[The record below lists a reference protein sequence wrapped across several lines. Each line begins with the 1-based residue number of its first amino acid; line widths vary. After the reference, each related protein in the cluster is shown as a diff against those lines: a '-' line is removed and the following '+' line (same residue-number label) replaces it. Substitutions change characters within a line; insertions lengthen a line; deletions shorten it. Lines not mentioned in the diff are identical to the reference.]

1 MQWIIKMWYYEQE
14 EDSFKESA
22 KIVLLM
28 LLFTMFC
35 SFLRVK
41 MAGIQESLFMVLN
54 LERKMKIQDREK
66 EKKGLAH
73 NVYLIYAIMP
83 IVYMLEKV
91 LNHLSF
97 MVESCFS
104 NFLLIYGQTVN
115 KENSTGL
122 GHISTLLD
130 QSSTRDYRMLLYMID
145 MMMKMLD
152 L

>member
-14 EDSFKESA
+14 EDSFKESS

-28 LLFTMFC
+28 LLFTMLC

-41 MAGIQESLFMVLN
+41 MASIQESLFMVLN
-54 LERKMKIQDREK
+54 LEREMKMQDREK
-66 EKKGLAH
+66 ERKELAH
-73 NVYLIYAIMP
+73 SVCLIHTIMP

-104 NFLLIYGQTVN
+104 NLLLIHRQTVN
-115 KENSTGL
+115 KENSTRL
-122 GHISTLLD
+122 GHISILSD
-130 QSSTRDYRMLLYMID
+130 
-145 MMMKMLD
+145 
-152 L
+152 

>member
-1 MQWIIKMWYYEQE
+1 MWYYEQE
-14 EDSFKESA
+14 EDNFKESA
-22 KIVLLM
+22 KTVLLM

-41 MAGIQESLFMVLN
+41 IAGIQESLFVVLN
-54 LERKMKIQDREK
+54 LEREIKMQDREK
-66 EKKGLAH
+66 ERKGLAH
-73 NVYLIYAIMP
+73 SVCLIYAIMP

-104 NFLLIYGQTVN
+104 NLLLMHGQTMN
-115 KENSTGL
+115 KENSIGL
-122 GHISTLLD
+122 GHISTLSD
-130 QSSTRDYRMLLYMID
+130 QSSTRDYRMLLYIINMIV
-145 MMMKMLD
+145 KMLD

>member
-1 MQWIIKMWYYEQE
+1 MQWIIEMWYYKLE
-14 EDSFKESA
+14 EDNFKESA
-22 KIVLLM
+22 KTVLLM

-54 LERKMKIQDREK
+54 LEREMKMQDREK
-66 EKKGLAH
+66 ERKGLAH
-73 NVYLIYAIMP
+73 SVYLIYAIMP
-83 IVYMLEKV
+83 IIYILEKV

-97 MVESCFS
+97 MVGSCFS
-104 NFLLIYGQTVN
+104 NLLLMHGQTMN

-122 GHISTLLD
+122 GYISTLSD
-130 QSSTRDYRMLLYMID
+130 QSSTRDYRILMYMID
-145 MMMKMLD
+145 MIVKMLD

>member
-83 IVYMLEKV
+83 IIYMLEKV

-104 NFLLIYGQTVN
+104 NLLLMHGQTMN
-115 KENSTGL
+115 KKTQL
-122 GHISTLLD
+122 G
-130 QSSTRDYRMLLYMID
+130 
-145 MMMKMLD
+145 
-152 L
+152 